1 MTKLTTKCPAAP
13 KSTIKSSSKA
23 TAKLGPKAIAKECC
37 DLALEKKAENVTLID
52 LRSLNAPTDYFVIA
66 SGTSE
71 RQVRAIA
78 DHVVEEMAKRGVRA
92 WHVEGLS
99 ARKWILI
106 DYVNIVVHVFNSETR
121 RFYSLETL
129 WGDAPSEDV
138 KPKTRRTSKE

>member
-1 MTKLTTKCPAAP
+1 MPVAKLTTESTRKLTP
-13 KSTIKSSSKA
+13 KV
-23 TAKLGPKAIAKECC
+23 IAKSCC
-37 DLALEKKAENVTLID
+37 DLALEKKAEDITLID

-71 RQVRAIA
+71 RQVKAIA

-92 WHVEGLS
+92 WHVEGLG

-106 DYVNIVVHVFNSETR
+106 DYVNVVVHVFNSETR

-138 KPKTRRTSKE
+138 KPKARRARKE